1 MTKIAWL
8 DDQLWFPD
16 LSEALQDPDG
26 LLAAGGDL
34 SSERL
39 ALAYYSGIFPWYSD
53 GQPIL
58 WWSPGTRCIIDQA
71 HLHISASMRKLIR
84 KERYQITRDR
94 AFEQVIR
101 SCAAPRSYADSTWIT
116 EDMIQAYT
124 ELHRRG
130 IAHSF
135 EVWDQQAGEKLVGGL
150 YGVAIGSCFFGES
163 MFSTAPNTSK
173 LAFIHMVEQLTT
185 WNFKLIDCQLEN
197 PHLMSM
203 GAYGICKQ
211 RFLTILKSARV
222 IPPSELAWRQV

>member
-16 LSEALQDPDG
+16 LNEALQDPDG

-34 SSERL
+34 TIERL

-58 WWSPGTRCIIDQA
+58 WWSPGTRCVIDA
-71 HLHISASMRKLIR
+71 KHLHISTSMRKLMR
-84 KERYQITRDR
+84 KERYLITRDH

-116 EDMIQAYT
+116 EEMIVAYT
-124 ELHRRG
+124 ALHHRG

-135 EVWDQQAGEKLVGGL
+135 EVWDQQSGGKLVGGL

-173 LAFIHMVEQLTT
+173 LAFIHMVQQLSE
-185 WNFKLIDCQLEN
+185 WDFKLIDCQLEN

-203 GAYGICKQ
+203 GAYAICKQ
-211 RFLTILKSARV
+211 QFLTILESGRV